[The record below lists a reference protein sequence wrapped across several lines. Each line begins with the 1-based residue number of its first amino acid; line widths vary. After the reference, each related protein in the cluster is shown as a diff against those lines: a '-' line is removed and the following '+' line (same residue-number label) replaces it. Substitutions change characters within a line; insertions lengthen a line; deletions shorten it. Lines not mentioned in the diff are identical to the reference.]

1 MIFGSLLLKIIYAN
15 ILKLK
20 SLFLCLKALILGNT
34 GPILKTILVINNPAI
49 DEGIGDSIILR
60 TKREEYKKTCRNG
73 EQDSF

>member
-1 MIFGSLLLKIIYAN
+1 M
-15 ILKLK
+15 
-20 SLFLCLKALILGNT
+20 KALILGNT
-34 GPILKTILVINNPAI
+34 GSILKTILVINNPAI